1 MDNQR
6 KYIKNISKENFIFV
20 ILFFGFFIPVAKTMG
35 LTNMLSTIMSQ
46 AFDLLINTCFY
57 LMAIC
62 VLTGALSALFAEFG
76 FIALINVLL
85 SKIMKPIYN
94 LPGASSLGILNC
106 YLSDNPSILTLAD
119 EDNFKSLFKKFQLPS
134 LTNLGTSFGMG
145 LIVTTSLGALPL
157 EKAGKAALIG
167 NLGAFIGSIVSV
179 RIMQTFTKKEYG
191 TEEMVN
197 VESLK
202 DLPKDSRTIRSGSVG
217 VRFIEALL
225 DGGKSGVKMGVSII
239 PGVIS
244 ICTIIM
250 LLTNTA
256 NPDGIYTGAINEG
269 IPVLPWIGNKLS
281 FILNPLFGFTH
292 SESIAVPITALGS
305 AGAAMGVAKELVTSN
320 LASANDLAVFTAIC
334 MCWSGYLSTHVAMM
348 DAIGSKDLT
357 SKAIFSHTIGGLVA
371 GFSAHIVFMLIA

>member
-1 MDNQR
+1 MNNQR

-20 ILFFGFFIPVAKTMG
+20 VLFFGFFIPIAKTMG

-46 AFDLLINTCFY
+46 AFDLLINTCLY

-76 FIALINVLL
+76 FIALIDVLL

-119 EDNFKSLFKKFQLPS
+119 EENFKSLFKKFQLPS

-179 RIMQTFTKKEYG
+179 RMMQSFTKKEYG

-202 DLPKDSRTIRSGSVG
+202 DLPKDSRTIRNGSVG

-225 DGGKSGVKMGVSII
+225 DGGKSGVNMGVSII

-305 AGAAMGVAKELVTSN
+305 AGAAMGVAKGLVTSN
-320 LASANDLAVFTAIC
+320 LASANDLAVFTAIY

-357 SKAIFSHTIGGLVA
+357 GKAILSHTIGGIVA
-371 GFSAHIVFMLIA
+371 GFSAHLIFMVLA

>member
-46 AFDLLINTCFY
+46 AFDLLINTCLY

-76 FIALINVLL
+76 FIALIDVLL

-119 EDNFKSLFKKFQLPS
+119 EENFKSLFKKFQLPS

-179 RIMQTFTKKEYG
+179 RMMQSFTKKEYG
-191 TEEMVN
+191 TEEMIEVQ
-197 VESLK
+197 SLK
-202 DLPKDSRTIRSGSVG
+202 DVPADSRLIRNGSVG
-217 VRFIEALL
+217 SRFIEALL
-225 DGGKSGVKMGVSII
+225 DGGKVGVEMGISII
-239 PGVIS
+239 PGVIG

-250 LLTNTA
+250 LLTNSVGA
-256 NPDGIYTGAINEG
+256 DGVYTGAANEG
-269 IPVLPWIGNKLS
+269 VAVFPWIGNKLS
-281 FILNPLFGFTH
+281 FILNPLFGFNY
-292 SESIAVPITALGS
+292 SESISVPITALGS
-305 AGAAMGVAKELVTSN
+305 AGAAMGLVKNLVENN
-320 LASANDLAVFTAIC
+320 LATTNDLAVFTSIC

-348 DAIGSKDLT
+348 DAIGAKELT
-357 SKAIFSHTIGGLVA
+357 GSAILSHTIGGIVA
-371 GFSAHIVFMLIA
+371 GVSAHLLFMLM

>member
-20 ILFFGFFIPVAKTMG
+20 ILFFGFFIPIAKTMG

-119 EDNFKSLFKKFQLPS
+119 EENFKSLFKKFQLPS

-179 RIMQTFTKKEYG
+179 RMMQSFTKKEYG

-202 DLPKDSRTIRSGSVG
+202 DLPKDSRTIRNGSVG

-225 DGGKSGVKMGVSII
+225 DGGKSGVNMGVSII

-305 AGAAMGVAKELVTSN
+305 AGAAMGVAKGLVTSN

-357 SKAIFSHTIGGLVA
+357 GKAILSHTIGGIVA
-371 GFSAHIVFMLIA
+371 GFSAHLIFMVLA